1 MSKYLFLRDI
11 LHTVWENYNGKNEVK
26 FRETDQ
32 LTSFESLLKG
42 KIKQNYASIE
52 RLSDYFVII

>member
-42 KIKQNYASIE
+42 KIKQNYVSIE